1 METVLEI
8 KNLSKHYGRI
18 KAVDGLSLNVKRG
31 NVFGILGPNGSGKTT
46 TLGMILDI
54 INPTEGNFLWFG
66 KKSDKNVRKRIGAI
80 LEHPIF
86 YPYLTAVQNLRIVCD
101 IKGVPYSRIDEV
113 LNQVGLEERKDWK
126 FRTYSL
132 GMKQRLSI
140 GSALLCDPEVM
151 LLDEPTNG
159 LDPQGIAE
167 IRELIV
173 EIANSG
179 KTILLAS
186 HLLDEVQK
194 VCTHFAVLR
203 KGQLIHQGPVDEVDK
218 GHVQIEVK
226 ADADNLQAV
235 LEGSGMAS
243 KVKRELDK
251 YTMTMNNGYTAS
263 DVNAYLFKN
272 DITAKHL
279 LLKTR
284 SLEQQFLEILAET
297 EGGAQ

>member
-18 KAVDGLSLNVKRG
+18 KAVDGLDLKVQAG
-31 NVFGILGPNGSGKTT
+31 TVFGILGPNGSGKTT
-46 TLGMILDI
+46 TLGMVLDI
-54 INPTEGNFLWFG
+54 INPTSGDYSWFG
-66 KKSDKNVRKRIGAI
+66 KKSSTATRKRIGAI

-86 YPYLTAVQNLRIVCD
+86 YPYLTATQNLKIVCD
-101 IKGVPYSRIDEV
+101 IKEVPYSRVDEV
-113 LNQVGLEERKDWK
+113 LLQVGLDERKNDK
-126 FRTYSL
+126 FKTFSL

-140 GSALLCDPEVM
+140 GSALLCDPDVM

-173 EIANSG
+173 NIANSG

-186 HLLDEVQK
+186 HLLDEVQR

-203 KGQLIHQGPVDEVDK
+203 KGKMIHTGLVEDVSKGDK
-218 GHVQIEVK
+218 LIEVK
-226 ADADNLQAV
+226 ADSDNLLEV
-235 LEGSGMAS
+235 LEASGMAS
-243 KVKRELDK
+243 KIKREFDK
-251 YTMTMNNGYTAS
+251 YTMTMQNDYS
-263 DVNAYLFKN
+263 PEDVNAYLFKN
-272 DITAKHL
+272 NITAKHL

-297 EGGAQ
+297 EGGQK